1 MPTQVHCL
9 ILRKVKAGRERD
21 FEAALK
27 RFIQRSMEHSGTT
40 GAHLLFPPPGDSQRE
55 YGVMRSFPS
64 AQQRD
69 EFYQSELFRQWEEE
83 AAEFVEG
90 DAQHHEL
97 SGMEAF
103 FRQRGLVTSPPKWK
117 MALLTWLGVWPCV
130 LLWSTLL
137 RTLTESWHPVLRS
150 GLVTAAVVPT
160 LAWVVMPLLTKL
172 FRKWLS

>member
-9 ILRKVKAGRERD
+9 ILRRVKAGREQD

-40 GAHLLFPPPGDSQRE
+40 GAHLLFPPPDDPHRE
-55 YGVMRSFPS
+55 YGILRSFPS
-64 AQQRD
+64 AEQRD
-69 EFYQSELFRQWEEE
+69 AFYQSDLFHQWEVES
-83 AAEFVEG
+83 AEYVEG
-90 DAQHHEL
+90 EAQHHEL

-103 FRQRGLVTSPPKWK
+103 FRQRGFAPPPPKWK
-117 MALLTWLGVWPCV
+117 MAVLTWLGVWPCV

-137 RTLTESWHPVLRS
+137 RTIIEPWPAIFRS

-172 FRKWLS
+172 FRNWLK